1 MDHDD
6 DDCEDNYCHLYWVLG
21 VLENPLLHLVGEFL
35 EVGGGGDAQCRPVV
49 SRCDERTWNSG
60 HRSLGELGDLER
72 DLGLE
77 VLRTV
82 ATVGCLIGEGGSG
95 RVT

>member
-35 EVGGGGDAQCRPVV
+35 EVGGGGDAQCPVDDGDGILLMMTDLP
-49 SRCDERTWNSG
+49 SSSCKEDGEMSSW
-60 HRSLGELGDLER
+60 RSTFPAPKWLPWDTPPIRRKREW
-72 DLGLE
+72 
-77 VLRTV
+77 
-82 ATVGCLIGEGGSG
+82 
-95 RVT
+95 